1 MDGSAGVWILGG
13 YQSDFARNLSKENRD
28 FAALTA
34 EVVEATLASAK
45 VDADDIGVIHVAN
58 AFGEMFAR
66 QGHLGAMPA
75 TVCDGLWDTP
85 ASRHEAACAS
95 GSVATLA
102 AMADLRSGAYDSA
115 LVVGIELEKTVPG
128 DTAAQHLGAAAWTGH
143 EGAEARYLWPSMFA
157 QVADEYDRRY
167 GLDDAHLRAIAQLN
181 FANARRNPNAQ
192 TRGWTVPDP
201 ITDDDATN
209 PITEGRLRRFD
220 CSQMTDGGAGL
231 VLVNDAYLREHP
243 DARPIGRI
251 DGWGHRTVGL
261 GLRQK
266 LDRAADDPRTT
277 CCRMCAP
284 PCSTRCGRARVTLDD
299 VDGFEV
305 HDCFTPS
312 EYLAIDHIGLTGP
325 GESWKAIENGE
336 IEIGGRLPIN
346 PSGGLIGGGHP
357 VGASGVRMLLDAA
370 KQVSGAA
377 GDYQVEGAHTF
388 GTLNFGGS
396 TATTVSFVVSKGV
409 RWICMM
415 DVAIVGK
422 FLSTLPEDDDHPY
435 RTGPWRPQTT
445 EYDADDLDR
454 GGGRDPPRPGRHLP
468 AQHREPAAS
477 GVQEL
482 SPVRRRR
489 HAARGRLP

>member
-1 MDGSAGVWILGG
+1 MDTDVWILGG
-13 YQSDFARNLSKENRD
+13 YQSDFARNLTKEGLD
-28 FAALTA
+28 FADLTR
-34 EVVEATLASAK
+34 EIVDATLATAK
-45 VDADDIGVIHVAN
+45 IDAGDIEVVHVAN
-58 AFGEMFAR
+58 AFGEMFAS

-75 TVCDGLWDTP
+75 TVCDELWDTP
-85 ASRHEAACAS
+85 AARHEAACAS

-102 AMADLRSGAYDSA
+102 AMADLRSGAYETA
-115 LVVGIELEKTVPG
+115 PVVGIELEKTVPG
-128 DTAAQHLGAAAWTGH
+128 
-143 EGAEARYLWPSMFA
+143 
-157 QVADEYDRRY
+157 
-167 GLDDAHLRAIAQLN
+167 
-181 FANARRNPNAQ
+181 NARRNPNAQ

-209 PITEGRLRRFD
+209 PVTEGRLRRFD

-231 VLVNDAYLREHP
+231 VLVNDAYLRDHP
-243 DARPIGRI
+243 GARPIGRI

-266 LDRAADDPRTT
+266 LDRAADEPYVMPHVRGAILDAFR
-277 CCRMCAP
+277 
-284 PCSTRCGRARVTLDD
+284 RAQVTLDD
-299 VDGFEV
+299 LDGIEV

-396 TATTVSFVVSKGV
+396 TATTVSFVVS
-409 RWICMM
+409 
-415 DVAIVGK
+415 
-422 FLSTLPEDDDHPY
+422 
-435 RTGPWRPQTT
+435 TT
-445 EYDADDLDR
+445 E
-454 GGGRDPPRPGRHLP
+454 G
-468 AQHREPAAS
+468 S
-477 GVQEL
+477 
-482 SPVRRRR
+482 
-489 HAARGRLP
+489 

>member
-1 MDGSAGVWILGG
+1 MDDGVWILGG

-28 FAALTA
+28 FADLPREVVDGTLTA
-34 EVVEATLASAK
+34 AK
-45 VDADDIGVIHVAN
+45 VDAADLAAAGVVHVAN

-75 TVCDGLWDTP
+75 TVCDDLWDTP
-85 ASRHEAACAS
+85 ATRHEAACAS

-102 AMADLRSGAYDSA
+102 AMADLRSGAYRVA
-115 LVVGIELEKTVPG
+115 LVVGLELEKTVPG
-128 DTAAQHLGAAAWTGH
+128 DTAAEHLSAAAWTGH

-167 GLDDAHLRAIAQLN
+167 GLDDTHLRAIAQLN

-192 TRGWTVPDP
+192 TRGWTIPDP

-209 PITEGRLRRFD
+209 PLTEGRLRRFD

-231 VLVNDAYLREHP
+231 VLVSDAYLRDHR

-266 LDRAADDPRTT
+266 LDRVAQGDS
-277 CCRMCAP
+277 AP
-284 PCSTRCGRARVTLDD
+284 YLLPHVRATVLDALRRARVTLDD
-299 VDGFEV
+299 LDGIEV

-370 KQVSGAA
+370 KQVSGIA
-377 GDYQVEGAHTF
+377 GDYQVENAEAF

-396 TATTVSFVVSKGV
+396 TATTVSFVVS
-409 RWICMM
+409 
-415 DVAIVGK
+415 
-422 FLSTLPEDDDHPY
+422 
-435 RTGPWRPQTT
+435 TT
-445 EYDADDLDR
+445 R
-454 GGGRDPPRPGRHLP
+454 G
-468 AQHREPAAS
+468 S
-477 GVQEL
+477 
-482 SPVRRRR
+482 
-489 HAARGRLP
+489 

>member
-1 MDGSAGVWILGG
+1 
-13 YQSDFARNLSKENRD
+13 
-28 FAALTA
+28 
-34 EVVEATLASAK
+34 
-45 VDADDIGVIHVAN
+45 
-58 AFGEMFAR
+58 
-66 QGHLGAMPA
+66 MPA

-95 GSVATLA
+95 GSVAVLS
-102 AMADLRSGAYDSA
+102 AMADLRSGAYDTA

-143 EGAEARYLWPSMFA
+143 EGTGARYLWPSMFA

-167 GLDDAHLRAIAQLN
+167 GLDDTHLRAIAQLN

-192 TRGWTVPDP
+192 TRDWTIPDR

-209 PITEGRLRRFD
+209 PVTEGRLRRFD

-231 VLVNDAYLREHP
+231 VLANDGYLRDHP

-251 DGWGHRTVGL
+251 EGWGHRTVGL

-266 LDRAADDPRTT
+266 LDRAARENADPYVLPHVRTAVLDAL
-277 CCRMCAP
+277 R
-284 PCSTRCGRARVTLDD
+284 RAQVTLDD
-299 VDGFEV
+299 LDGIEV

-377 GDYQVEGAHTF
+377 GAYQVEGAKTF

-396 TATTVSFVVSKGV
+396 TATTVSFVVSTTKGV
-409 RWICMM
+409 
-415 DVAIVGK
+415 
-422 FLSTLPEDDDHPY
+422 
-435 RTGPWRPQTT
+435 
-445 EYDADDLDR
+445 
-454 GGGRDPPRPGRHLP
+454 
-468 AQHREPAAS
+468 
-477 GVQEL
+477 
-482 SPVRRRR
+482 
-489 HAARGRLP
+489 

>member
-1 MDGSAGVWILGG
+1 
-13 YQSDFARNLSKENRD
+13 
-28 FAALTA
+28 
-34 EVVEATLASAK
+34 
-45 VDADDIGVIHVAN
+45 
-58 AFGEMFAR
+58 MFAE

-102 AMADLRSGAYDSA
+102 AMADLRSGNYDTA
-115 LVVGIELEKTVPG
+115 MVVGVELEKTVPG
-128 DTAAQHLGAAAWTGH
+128 DTAARHLGAAAWTGH
-143 EGAEARYLWPSMFA
+143 EGADARFLWPSMFA

-192 TRGWTVPDP
+192 TREWSVPDP
-201 ITDDDATN
+201 ISDDDATN
-209 PITEGRLRRFD
+209 PLIEGRLRRFD
-220 CSQMTDGGAGL
+220 CSQMTDGGAAL
-231 VLVNDAYLREHP
+231 VLVTDAYLRAHP
-243 DARPIGRI
+243 DARPIARI

-266 LDRAADDPRTT
+266 LDRAADDVYVLPHVRAAVLDAL
-277 CCRMCAP
+277 R
-284 PCSTRCGRARVTLDD
+284 RARVSLDD
-299 VDGFEV
+299 LDGIEV

-357 VGASGVRMLLDAA
+357 VGASGVRMLVDAA
-370 KQVSGAA
+370 KQVSGIA
-377 GDYQVEGAHTF
+377 GDYQVENAKTF

-396 TATTVSFVVSKGV
+396 TATTVSFVV
-409 RWICMM
+409 
-415 DVAIVGK
+415 
-422 FLSTLPEDDDHPY
+422 T
-435 RTGPWRPQTT
+435 Q
-445 EYDADDLDR
+445 
-454 GGGRDPPRPGRHLP
+454 
-468 AQHREPAAS
+468 AQD
-477 GVQEL
+477 
-482 SPVRRRR
+482 
-489 HAARGRLP
+489 